1 MNGYIAGNFET
12 AVQPRFSLDSTPVCR
27 DTGPVR
33 ARLTL
38 AQTTDTDYS
47 DVLTAA
53 TDTVVYYTSQPACC
67 KVHEEYTQDSITEVT
82 EHNDH

>member
-1 MNGYIAGNFET
+1 M
-12 AVQPRFSLDSTPVCR
+12 
-27 DTGPVR
+27 R

-38 AQTTDTDYS
+38 AQITDTDYS